1 MSTENEVWKAVKGY
15 EGFYEAG
22 SSGSIRS
29 VDRVIPHGAHGSQR
43 ILRGRIIRHW
53 INCKGY
59 KVVALSKDGVV
70 KNKAVHKLVCDVF
83 HDNPNNYPCVNH
95 KNGIKTDCAETNL
108 EHASYSQNNQH
119 AFDTLESADQKTK
132 EMKEKLFTS
141 LQNTLNAVQQ

>member
-1 MSTENEVWKAVKGY
+1 M
-15 EGFYEAG
+15 
-22 SSGSIRS
+22 
-29 VDRVIPHGAHGSQR
+29 
-43 ILRGRIIRHW
+43 RGRIIRHW

-119 AFDTLESADQKTK
+119 AFDTGLKKPTGNNGEDIGTHKVTGSQVLEIRELASRGTNGLEIAKRFGIHNATACRIITRKTWRH
-132 EMKEKLFTS
+132 L
-141 LQNTLNAVQQ
+141 